1 MTSIAERT
9 TKTQERRA
17 APITGGSNEARYNSA
32 INALRRK
39 LIRLPTNRQ
48 TAFNTGVL
56 CGMSKIKEVWGRD
69 MEDLPADG
77 APHVKTRPRSAS
89 EKYQYAVG
97 SLRRKVENARCSG
110 RWREAY
116 REGVMCAIAQIE
128 KTWGPD
134 PDGQAE
140 PDPDADF
147 WRAVL

>member
-48 TAFNTGVL
+48 TAFNNGVL

-110 RWREAY
+110 RGEKRTGKAL
-116 REGVMCAIAQIE
+116 CAPLPRLKRRGGLIRTGRRSPTLMRILE
-128 KTWGPD
+128 
-134 PDGQAE
+134 
-140 PDPDADF
+140 
-147 WRAVL
+147 AVL

>member
-1 MTSIAERT
+1 M
-9 TKTQERRA
+9 
-17 APITGGSNEARYNSA
+17 TGGSNEARYNRA

-39 LIRLPTNRQ
+39 LIRLPTNREA
-48 TAFNTGVL
+48 AFNNGVL

-77 APHVKTRPRSAS
+77 GPHVQTRLRSAS
-89 EKYQYAVG
+89 EKYQYAMG
-97 SLRRKVENARCSG
+97 SLRRKVENTRCSG
-110 RWREAY
+110 QWREAY

>member
-17 APITGGSNEARYNSA
+17 APITGGSNEARYNRA

-48 TAFNTGVL
+48 AAFNNGVL

-69 MEDLPADG
+69 MEDLPADSV
-77 APHVKTRPRSAS
+77 PHAQARARSAA
-89 EKYQYAVG
+89 EKYQYAVC
-97 SLRRKVENARCSG
+97 SLRRKVEDTRCSS

-128 KTWGPD
+128 KTWGPG
-134 PDGQAE
+134 PGGQVE
-140 PDPDADF
+140 PDMDADF

>member
-48 TAFNTGVL
+48 TAFNNGVL

-89 EKYQYAVG
+89 EK
-97 SLRRKVENARCSG
+97 
-110 RWREAY
+110 
-116 REGVMCAIAQIE
+116 
-128 KTWGPD
+128 
-134 PDGQAE
+134 
-140 PDPDADF
+140 
-147 WRAVL
+147 

>member
-1 MTSIAERT
+1 
-9 TKTQERRA
+9 
-17 APITGGSNEARYNSA
+17 
-32 INALRRK
+32 
-39 LIRLPTNRQ
+39 
-48 TAFNTGVL
+48 
-56 CGMSKIKEVWGRD
+56 MSKIKEVWGRD